1 MTLEEYILTYKGIT
15 SSGDEGFVCN
25 IADYYDKYV
34 MQLDNKFKERSLNG
48 SRLVICP
55 LHDDHDPSLG
65 LINHRFLK
73 GVKIFHCFGCGTSGT
88 VVRLH
93 QLIEHKYNNRKL
105 SDEDAC
111 KELADMFN
119 IDISNFDELSED
131 DYEGKYIQSMKRLD
145 NLIRDSYNI
154 SDYELE
160 LLNARSSSNRNT
172 VLSKTN
178 EALIKMVA
186 STKDLYD

>member
-1 MTLEEYILTYKGIT
+1 MTLEEYILTYKGIVST
-15 SSGDEGFVCN
+15 GDEGFVCN

-34 MQLDNKFKERSLNG
+34 MQLDSKFRERSLNG

-93 QLIEHKYNNRKL
+93 QLIELKYNNRKL
-105 SDEDAC
+105 TNEDAC

-119 IDISNFDELSED
+119 IDISSFNELVDD
-131 DYEGKYIQSMKRLD
+131 DYEGKYIQAMKRLD
-145 NLIRDSYNI
+145 SLIKDSYTI

-160 LLNARSSSNRNT
+160 LLKARSSNDRNAI
-172 VLSKTN
+172 LLKSN

-186 STKDLYD
+186 STKNLYN